1 MATIMWHCKVEPK
14 LISPTCLFCVFLST
28 RTPVRVGMGP
38 VPIPLEF
45 RPTLK
50 QWGTKFRVEF
60 DRVLPTPPHPP
71 QQCVASS
78 AVIYGAAPAV
88 RGHLLRCMVT
98 ARERVLD
105 VLLATHDATDRSN
118 GG

>member
-1 MATIMWHCKVEPK
+1 M
-14 LISPTCLFCVFLST
+14 
-28 RTPVRVGMGP
+28 
-38 VPIPLEF
+38 
-45 RPTLK
+45 
-50 QWGTKFRVEF
+50 EF
-60 DRVLPTPPHPP
+60 DRVLPIPPHPP

-105 VLLATHDATDRSN
+105 VLLATHDVDGLCKELPARVTQLTLE
-118 GG
+118 GGGRLAK